1 MVNVINAVI
10 EEYGKPDEIRIELAR
25 ELKIGAAE
33 RENMTRSINQ
43 GNAENK
49 RIREILEKEFALSYI
64 SRNDII
70 KYKLYEELKSNG
82 FKTLYSDTY
91 ISKDKLFSKDFD
103 IEIQDSSRQT
113 PKPAKCFVYE
123 GRNLLYEL
131 YFDGGTERKLQIRK
145 INKDNCI
152 VHATWSLIVH
162 EAE

>member
-25 ELKIGAAE
+25 DLKIGAAE

-70 KYKLYEELKSNG
+70 KYKLYEELKPNG

-91 ISKDKLFSKDFD
+91 IPKDKLFSKDFD
-103 IEIQDSSRQT
+103 IEHIIPKARLFDDSLSNKTLEARDVNI
-113 PKPAKCFVYE
+113 AKS
-123 GRNLLYEL
+123 NKSA
-131 YFDGGTERKLQIRK
+131 FDFIL
-145 INKDNCI
+145 
-152 VHATWSLIVH
+152 
-162 EAE
+162 